1 MNYYEVIPAKIFRT
15 NSDVLTYEC
24 PENLPPGTIV
34 LIPVGT
40 KTLPGLIIKKVAQP
54 DFPCK
59 SITKILYSTP
69 LPPHLVKS
77 LLWLSTYYSTP
88 LPVVLQ
94 TALPRGIEKTRRVR
108 TEHEHDNF
116 GQNCHARVPLNKAQ
130 LNTLSKIAACKSNTI
145 LLHGITGSG
154 KTNIYLELTRQQLA
168 NHHSV
173 IILIPEIALTS
184 QIVKIFQTHFNNI
197 TLLHSEQTETQRHL
211 LWQKLLEAD
220 EPQIIIG
227 PRSALFAPVK
237 DLGLIIIDE
246 AHEPAYSQDQSPK
259 YSALRLA
266 SAMSFLNGREA
277 DNFGQSAFPC
287 EFRDS
292 DLADSKSEAE
302 IPEKNVRP
310 GGQNCSLRVLLGTA
324 TPLITDYHLSQKN
337 HALIELNELAI
348 KSDKTTSIKIIDLK
362 DKTHFKKHRL
372 LSDDLLNSIENSLKN
387 RTMSMLFHNRRGSA
401 PLTLCD
407 HCGWQALCPTCLLP
421 LTLHTDKFSLLC
433 HTCGVRAKIPTS
445 CPKCKNT
452 NILHKGFGTKYLE
465 TELTKLFPKAKI
477 ARFDADTPTQS
488 AMKNIYSE
496 VKAGQFDIIIGTQ
509 MIAKGFDL
517 PLLTTLG
524 IVQADSQLSLPDFSS
539 EERTFHLISQV
550 IGRAHRGHQNSE
562 IFVQTYQP
570 DHPAI
575 VTATT
580 GDYQTFY
587 NHLLHQRRI
596 ASLPP
601 YSYLLKLTMTYK
613 TESVC
618 VKNITKLKS
627 ELSNFVN
634 NLNSREKT
642 PAGGSFPGEESC
654 SKNYLFQISPVMPAF
669 HERTPSGY
677 TWQVVVK
684 SKSRT
689 PLLALLKSLPQ
700 SPHLHFSLD
709 PPTLL

>member
-24 PENLPPGTIV
+24 PENLPPGTLV
-34 LIPVGT
+34 LIPVGQ
-40 KTLPGLIIKKVAQP
+40 KTLPGLIIKSVKKP
-54 DFPCK
+54 NFPCK
-59 SITKILYSTP
+59 PITKILYQTP
-69 LPPHLVKS
+69 LPPHLIKS
-77 LLWLSTYYSTP
+77 LLWLSTYYATP

-94 TALPRGIEKTRRVR
+94 TALPRGIDKARRQKMQTFAARAAVEEGLLAPISSR
-108 TEHEHDNF
+108 TAAIAPRKD
-116 GQNCHARVPLNKAQ
+116 GRARERAPGSKEFDFLLNKAQ
-130 LNTLSKIAACKSNTI
+130 LQALSKIATCKSNTI

-168 NHHSV
+168 QNKSV
-173 IILIPEIALTS
+173 VILIPEIALTS

-197 TLLHSEQTETQRHL
+197 TLLHSEQTEAQRHL
-211 LWQKLLEAD
+211 LWQNILEAD

-237 DLGLIIIDE
+237 NLGLVIIDE

-266 SAMSFLNGREA
+266 STMSRT
-277 DNFGQSAFPC
+277 
-287 EFRDS
+287 
-292 DLADSKSEAE
+292 
-302 IPEKNVRP
+302 
-310 GGQNCSLRVLLGTA
+310 LLGTA
-324 TPLITDYHLSQKN
+324 TPLITDYHLAQKN
-337 HALIELNELAI
+337 TALIELNELAI

-372 LSDDLLNSIENSLKN
+372 LSDDLLTSIENSLKN
-387 RTMSMLFHNRRGSA
+387 RTMSLLFHNRRGSA

-421 LTLHTDKFSLLC
+421 LTLHNDKFSLLC

-445 CPKCKNT
+445 CPKCHNA
-452 NILHKGFGTKYLE
+452 NVLHKGFGTKYLE
-465 TELTKLFPKAKI
+465 SELTKLFPKTKI
-477 ARFDADTPTQS
+477 ARFDADTPGES

-496 VKAGQFDIIIGTQ
+496 VKAGRFDIVIGTQ

-524 IVQADSQLSLPDFSS
+524 IVQADSQLSLPDYSS
-539 EERTFHLISQV
+539 EERTYHLISQV

-575 VTATT
+575 VTATIS
-580 GDYQTFY
+580 DYQTFY
-587 NHLLHQRRI
+587 NHLLRQRRI

-618 VKNITKLKS
+618 VKNITKLRQEIEKMGNPRRAILGGS
-627 ELSNFVN
+627 RRGAPEKNFAEIFSGEEAGRTQN
-634 NLNSREKT
+634 T
-642 PAGGSFPGEESC
+642 PATSPIFS
-654 SKNYLFQISPVMPAF
+654 ISPVMPAF

-677 TWQVVVK
+677 TWQIIVK
-684 SKSRT
+684 SKSRA
-689 PLLALLKSLPQ
+689 PLLRLLKSLPQ

-709 PPTLL
+709 PPSLL